1 MTSRDKNNGIATF
14 TVRELAE
21 ELGISKQAVHKKI
34 NQLPTELTPKK
45 VDAAYQLT
53 HEIASFIR
61 DSGKIPATGNQPVNQ
76 LINGEV
82 DALKMMIKEL
92 QEEKEKIYG
101 QLEKKDIQLDHL
113 QKLIDQQ
120 QQLTLQ
126 ANRQNERLQLQL
138 ELIQEK
144 EDQPLKDEK
153 IDSPIKKWWH
163 FWKKINKG
171 LTLLFILGVFLRYI
185 QNRHNRKAALIT
197 FLV

>member
-21 ELGISKQAVHKKI
+21 ELGISRQAVHKKI

-45 VDAAYQLT
+45 VDGAYQLT
-53 HEIASFIR
+53 HEIANFIR
-61 DSGKIPATGNQPVNQ
+61 DSGKIPATVNQPVNQ

-101 QLEKKDIQLDHL
+101 QLEKKDIQVDHL

-138 ELIQEK
+138 QVVQEK
-144 EDQPLKDEK
+144 ENEVVESAD
-153 IDSPIKKWWH
+153 DSCEQKKWWQ
-163 FWKKINKG
+163 FWTKRN
-171 LTLLFILGVFLRYI
+171 
-185 QNRHNRKAALIT
+185 
-197 FLV
+197 

>member
-1 MTSRDKNNGIATF
+1 MMSRDKNNGIATF

-45 VDAAYQLT
+45 VDGAYQLT

-138 ELIQEK
+138 QVVQEK
-144 EDQPLKDEK
+144 ENEVVESAD
-153 IDSPIKKWWH
+153 DSCEQKKWWQ
-163 FWKKINKG
+163 FWTKRN
-171 LTLLFILGVFLRYI
+171 
-185 QNRHNRKAALIT
+185 
-197 FLV
+197 

>member
-1 MTSRDKNNGIATF
+1 MMSKDKNNGIATF

-21 ELGISKQAVHKKI
+21 ELGISRQAVHKKI

-45 VDAAYQLT
+45 VDGAYQLT
-53 HEIASFIR
+53 HEIANFIR
-61 DSGKIPATGNQPVNQ
+61 DSGKIPATVNQPVNQ
-76 LINGEV
+76 LINGEI

-101 QLEKKDIQLDHL
+101 QLEKKDIQVDHL

-138 ELIQEK
+138 QFFQEK
-144 EDQPLKDEK
+144 DDEVEK
-153 IDSPIKKWWH
+153 EETDSPERKKWWQ
-163 FWKKINKG
+163 FWG
-171 LTLLFILGVFLRYI
+171 
-185 QNRHNRKAALIT
+185 RKN
-197 FLV
+197 

>member
-1 MTSRDKNNGIATF
+1 MSKDKNNGIATF

-21 ELGISKQAVHKKI
+21 EIGISRQAVHKKI
-34 NQLPTELTPKK
+34 KQLPTELTPKK
-45 VDAAYQLT
+45 VDGAYQLT
-53 HEIASFIR
+53 HEIANFIR

-101 QLEKKDIQLDHL
+101 QLEKKDIQVDHL

-138 ELIQEK
+138 QVVQEK
-144 EDQPLKDEK
+144 ENEVVESAD
-153 IDSPIKKWWH
+153 DSCEQKKWWQ
-163 FWKKINKG
+163 FWTKRN
-171 LTLLFILGVFLRYI
+171 
-185 QNRHNRKAALIT
+185 
-197 FLV
+197 

>member
-1 MTSRDKNNGIATF
+1 MMSRDKNNGIATF

-163 FWKKINKG
+163 FWKKN
-171 LTLLFILGVFLRYI
+171 
-185 QNRHNRKAALIT
+185 
-197 FLV
+197 

>member
-1 MTSRDKNNGIATF
+1 MSKDKNNGIATF

-21 ELGISKQAVHKKI
+21 ELGISRQAVHKKI

-45 VDAAYQLT
+45 VDGAYQLT
-53 HEIASFIR
+53 HEIANFIR
-61 DSGKIPATGNQPVNQ
+61 DSGKIPATVNQPVNQ

-101 QLEKKDIQLDHL
+101 QLEKKDIQVDHL

-138 ELIQEK
+138 QVVQEK
-144 EDQPLKDEK
+144 ENEVVESAD
-153 IDSPIKKWWH
+153 DSCEQKKWWQ
-163 FWKKINKG
+163 FWTKRN
-171 LTLLFILGVFLRYI
+171 
-185 QNRHNRKAALIT
+185 
-197 FLV
+197 

>member
-45 VDAAYQLT
+45 VDGAYQLT

-101 QLEKKDIQLDHL
+101 QLEKKH
-113 QKLIDQQ
+113 
-120 QQLTLQ
+120 
-126 ANRQNERLQLQL
+126 
-138 ELIQEK
+138 
-144 EDQPLKDEK
+144 
-153 IDSPIKKWWH
+153 
-163 FWKKINKG
+163 
-171 LTLLFILGVFLRYI
+171 
-185 QNRHNRKAALIT
+185 
-197 FLV
+197 

>member
-1 MTSRDKNNGIATF
+1 MSKDKNNGIATF
-14 TVRELAE
+14 TVSELAE
-21 ELGISKQAVHKKI
+21 ELGISRQAVHKKI

-45 VDAAYQLT
+45 VDGAYQLT
-53 HEIASFIR
+53 HEIANFIR
-61 DSGKIPATGNQPVNQ
+61 DSGKIPATVNQPVNQ

-101 QLEKKDIQLDHL
+101 QLEKKDIQVDHL

-138 ELIQEK
+138 QVVQEK
-144 EDQPLKDEK
+144 ENEVVESAD
-153 IDSPIKKWWH
+153 DSCEQKKWWQ
-163 FWKKINKG
+163 FWTKRN
-171 LTLLFILGVFLRYI
+171 
-185 QNRHNRKAALIT
+185 
-197 FLV
+197 

>member
-1 MTSRDKNNGIATF
+1 MTSRDKNNGIATV

-45 VDAAYQLT
+45 VDGAYQLT

-92 QEEKEKIYG
+92 QEEKEKIYS
-101 QLEKKDIQLDHL
+101 QLEKKDIQVDPP
-113 QKLIDQQ
+113 QKLIDQH

-138 ELIQEK
+138 QFFQEK
-144 EDQPLKDEK
+144 DDEVEEEET
-153 IDSPIKKWWH
+153 DSPERKKWWQ
-163 FWKKINKG
+163 FWG
-171 LTLLFILGVFLRYI
+171 
-185 QNRHNRKAALIT
+185 RKN
-197 FLV
+197 

>member
-21 ELGISKQAVHKKI
+21 EIGISRQAVHKKI
-34 NQLPTELTPKK
+34 KQLPTELTPKK
-45 VDAAYQLT
+45 VDGAYQLT
-53 HEIASFIR
+53 HEIANFIR
-61 DSGKIPATGNQPVNQ
+61 DSGKIPATVNQPVNQ
-76 LINGEV
+76 LNNGEV

-101 QLEKKDIQLDHL
+101 QLEKKDIQVDHL

-138 ELIQEK
+138 QVVQEK
-144 EDQPLKDEK
+144 ENEVVESAD
-153 IDSPIKKWWH
+153 DSCEQKKWWQ
-163 FWKKINKG
+163 FWTKRN
-171 LTLLFILGVFLRYI
+171 
-185 QNRHNRKAALIT
+185 
-197 FLV
+197 

>member
-1 MTSRDKNNGIATF
+1 MSRDKNNGIATF

-21 ELGISKQAVHKKI
+21 ELGISRQAVHKKI
-34 NQLPTELTPKK
+34 NQLPTELTHK
-45 VDAAYQLT
+45 
-53 HEIASFIR
+53 IADFIR
-61 DSGKIPATGNQPVNQ
+61 DSGKIPATVNQPVNQ
-76 LINGEV
+76 LINGEI

-163 FWKKINKG
+163 FWKKN
-171 LTLLFILGVFLRYI
+171 
-185 QNRHNRKAALIT
+185 
-197 FLV
+197 